1 MFHRQFL
8 STYYSTTEKFKQ
20 LLNNINKKI
29 LCKITVNFCR
39 QTTKM
44 TAECTVK
51 DFDNQITKHFNRDKA
66 QETQFVSTHNPK
78 RLLLSTLRA
87 IFFHE
92 TDTMSVIVFCVL
104 LF

>member
-1 MFHRQFL
+1 
-8 STYYSTTEKFKQ
+8 
-20 LLNNINKKI
+20 
-29 LCKITVNFCR
+29 
-39 QTTKM
+39 M

-78 RLLLSTLRA
+78 RLRLSTLRA
-87 IFFHE
+87 IFFHK

-104 LF
+104 LFFAII